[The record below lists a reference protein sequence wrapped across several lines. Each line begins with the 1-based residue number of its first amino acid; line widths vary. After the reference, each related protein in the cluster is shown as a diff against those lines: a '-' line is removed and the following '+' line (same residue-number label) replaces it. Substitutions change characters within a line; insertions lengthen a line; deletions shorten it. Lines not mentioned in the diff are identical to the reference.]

1 VEHQPT
7 AGSQDAPTV
16 QQRPFPRRPTVPD
29 AEDFPPDDPDDLGE
43 FPDNRPTDPN
53 GSVYQQPL
61 YLADVH
67 QAPGDLSGRHARADT
82 PPPLPGERAPDYG
95 PDGRPQP
102 VGSAAASTRTLPPNS
117 ERRLPVRREKP
128 DPPRSRQPFILA
140 AVLVGGV
147 AAAAAVVLL
156 TLPDADGAV
165 GPSAPVTTAPA
176 ATTSAA
182 APAASATTSVPP
194 ADPGAPSAV
203 KLRDN
208 RDSVTLTWHYPKGAE
223 GPVLI
228 SGGRAGQAQR
238 AFQQLPAGTDN
249 YVVYGLNDAQNYCF
263 TISVAY
269 ATDHIANS
277 TPVCTKR

>member
-1 VEHQPT
+1 
-7 AGSQDAPTV
+7 
-16 QQRPFPRRPTVPD
+16 
-29 AEDFPPDDPDDLGE
+29 
-43 FPDNRPTDPN
+43 
-53 GSVYQQPL
+53 
-61 YLADVH
+61 
-67 QAPGDLSGRHARADT
+67 
-82 PPPLPGERAPDYG
+82 
-95 PDGRPQP
+95 
-102 VGSAAASTRTLPPNS
+102 
-117 ERRLPVRREKP
+117 
-128 DPPRSRQPFILA
+128 
-140 AVLVGGV
+140 
-147 AAAAAVVLL
+147 VVLL

-208 RDSVTLTWHYPKGAE
+208 RDSVMLTWHYPKGAE